1 MNTKN
6 ILKSMRAKKGLS
18 QEETS
23 KIMNVS
29 RQTYQSYE
37 ANPLTCPIDTLF
49 NIIELL
55 DGNIEEFLFAIKQD
69 YLSKNNNQ
77 EKEE

>member
-6 ILKSMRAKKGLS
+6 TLKSMRVKKGLS
-18 QEETS
+18 QEEAS
-23 KIMNVS
+23 KIMKVS

-37 ANPLTCPIDTLF
+37 SNPLTCPIDTLLS
-49 NIIELL
+49 IIELL

-69 YLSKNNNQ
+69 YMSYNNKPT
-77 EKEE
+77 KED